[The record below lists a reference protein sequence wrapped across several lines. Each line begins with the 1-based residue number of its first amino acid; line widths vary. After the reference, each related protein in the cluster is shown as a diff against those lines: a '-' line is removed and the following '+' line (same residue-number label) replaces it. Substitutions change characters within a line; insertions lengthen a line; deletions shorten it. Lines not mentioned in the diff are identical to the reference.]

1 MISIKILENE
11 HSRCQE
17 TIERNIKALV
27 YHEEQVESLKKDIE
41 ESKARMQD
49 LKTAISKL
57 TEE

>member
-17 TIERNIKALV
+17 TIERNVKALD
-27 YHEEQVESLKKDIE
+27 YHGEQVEILKKDIE
-41 ESKARMQD
+41 ESKTRMRD

-57 TEE
+57 TEQ

>member
-11 HSRCQE
+11 HSMCQE
-17 TIERNIKALV
+17 TIERNLKALD
-27 YHEEQVESLKKDIE
+27 YHEEQVEILKKDIE
-41 ESKARMQD
+41 ESKKRMQD